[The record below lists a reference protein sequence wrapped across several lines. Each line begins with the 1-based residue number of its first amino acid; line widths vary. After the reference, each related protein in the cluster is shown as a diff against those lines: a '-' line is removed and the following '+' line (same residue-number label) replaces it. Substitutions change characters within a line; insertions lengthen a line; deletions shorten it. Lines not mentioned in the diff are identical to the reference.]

1 MSIQAMAWA
10 IEHSGVKDPIT
21 KWVLVCLANYAS
33 ADGSMAFPS
42 VLRLAND
49 TQLTERAVQ
58 KHLRKLEQLMLI
70 RPGNRAFAMTKVGRA
85 DRLPKVYD
93 IVIPRGEQGA
103 PRSVTGCTERHHGV
117 NESASRGEQGAP
129 DPKRSVIEPKREEGG
144 QAIPTGLPAKRVSE
158 EERAE
163 FKRQIKALASTPLT
177 RRKREGH

>member
-1 MSIQAMAWA
+1 MAWA

-42 VLRLAND
+42 VVRLAKD
-49 TQLTERAVQ
+49 TALTERAVQ
-58 KHLRKLEQLMLI
+58 KHLRKLEELVI
-70 RPGNRAFAMTKVGRA
+70 IKPGNRAYAMTKVGRA

-93 IVIPRGEQGA
+93 IMIPRGEQGA
-103 PRSVTGCTERHHGV
+103 PRSATGCTERRHGV

-158 EERAE
+158 EEREA
-163 FKRQIKALASTPLT
+163 FKRHVRELASVPISAQSKSRV
-177 RRKREGH
+177 RR